1 MTSAIFFDIDKPT
14 LQPSTFI
21 PSRSHLETRTHE
33 GSICHRT
40 GHRALSGDCHA
51 IGIYSLSYTYLYACA
66 IIIHT
71 AIAASILCT
80 I

>member
-1 MTSAIFFDIDKPT
+1 MKSAIFFDIDKPT

-21 PSRSHLETRTHE
+21 PSRSPLETRTHE

-40 GHRALSGDCHA
+40 DHRALSGDCHA
-51 IGIYSLSYTYLYACA
+51 IGIYLLYTYLYACA